1 MTIENAYII
10 FYKIADG
17 IIFGYTNYDFEYDD
31 DQSAEPLINI
41 PSKEKCASNNG
52 VAVETIGIKK
62 WTKENPVD
70 ADFKKDIDDLNEN
83 DLEDIE

>member
-1 MTIENAYII
+1 MSIENAYII

-17 IIFGYTNYDFEYDD
+17 IIYSYVNYNFEYDD
-31 DQSAEPLINI
+31 EQSAEPLLNL

-62 WTKENPVD
+62 WTKEDPQE
-70 ADFKKDIDDLNEN
+70 ADFKNDIDDLNEN